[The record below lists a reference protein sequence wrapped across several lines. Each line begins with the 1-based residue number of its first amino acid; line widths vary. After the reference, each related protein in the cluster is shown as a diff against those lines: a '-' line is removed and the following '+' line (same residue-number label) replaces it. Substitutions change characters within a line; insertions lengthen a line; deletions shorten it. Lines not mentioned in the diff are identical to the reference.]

1 MSSYFAH
8 RRDCRSKQAERRTR
22 IESLPP
28 AYHEPL
34 SSADKVILTKPIAEV
49 VSGVQSGA
57 LSPND
62 VLLAY
67 GKKAL
72 RAHAATNCLTEIM
85 ISDAELWARG
95 CRKQGPL
102 AGVPV
107 SLKDEH
113 AVAGYD
119 ACIGY
124 SAWVG
129 KHAPRDS
136 ALVRLLRDAGAVL
149 YVKTNVPIT
158 MCSFECT
165 NDLFGRTTNPH
176 NANYA
181 PGGSSGGEAALLAYG
196 GSRVGVGSDG
206 AGSVRVPSHYSGTY
220 TIKASSS
227 RFLKSGNGPTSTPG
241 LEGVS
246 VAFSPMAR
254 TLADLETFWR
264 AVMSM
269 KPWEYDPYVVPM
281 PWRDVELPPT
291 KPVRWGVIW
300 DDGVVAPSPACLRA
314 LQDVVSALESNGHE
328 VVAIEPPS
336 LFEGLELGSQLFYPD
351 SGKLCVAPM
360 RTGEYQDPGVEQALA
375 MFRAPRFI
383 KRLYAWYIRRV
394 RRDPQYAALIEEWF
408 DKTVPQYLG
417 LVARREA
424 YRARWHEFWQNE
436 GLDFV
441 VTVPNAHPA
450 VPNGGMLEGWK
461 SCTYTVLFNLLDYS
475 AGVLP
480 VTHVDKERD
489 VLLSAFK
496 PRNAIEAGAY
506 RMYDAQKMH
515 GLPVGVQI
523 VGRRFQ
529 EEKVLEGMKTV
540 ERLLRREGKAYEVLE
555 RDV

>member
-1 MSSYFAH
+1 MHSSICSANGLPS
-8 RRDCRSKQAERRTR
+8 RSKQAERRTR

-85 ISDAELWARG
+85 ISDAELWARS

-206 AGSVRVPSHYSGTY
+206 AGSVRVPS
-220 TIKASSS
+220 
-227 RFLKSGNGPTSTPG
+227 
-241 LEGVS
+241 
-246 VAFSPMAR
+246 
-254 TLADLETFWR
+254 
-264 AVMSM
+264 
-269 KPWEYDPYVVPM
+269 
-281 PWRDVELPPT
+281 
-291 KPVRWGVIW
+291 
-300 DDGVVAPSPACLRA
+300 
-314 LQDVVSALESNGHE
+314 
-328 VVAIEPPS
+328 
-336 LFEGLELGSQLFYPD
+336 
-351 SGKLCVAPM
+351 
-360 RTGEYQDPGVEQALA
+360 
-375 MFRAPRFI
+375 
-383 KRLYAWYIRRV
+383 
-394 RRDPQYAALIEEWF
+394 YAA
-408 DKTVPQYLG
+408 
-417 LVARREA
+417 
-424 YRARWHEFWQNE
+424 
-436 GLDFV
+436 
-441 VTVPNAHPA
+441 
-450 VPNGGMLEGWK
+450 
-461 SCTYTVLFNLLDYS
+461 
-475 AGVLP
+475 
-480 VTHVDKERD
+480 
-489 VLLSAFK
+489 
-496 PRNAIEAGAY
+496 
-506 RMYDAQKMH
+506 
-515 GLPVGVQI
+515 
-523 VGRRFQ
+523 
-529 EEKVLEGMKTV
+529 
-540 ERLLRREGKAYEVLE
+540 
-555 RDV
+555 